1 MIRAACVPVFDPPTG
16 LQVALVGPDAPGPS
30 VPDLRRLFSGR
41 TLSRARRERLA
52 TATKIVARHGG
63 RALGLAAY
71 DCAGDDLRVVE
82 VALEPSLCFGAQ
94 DVLHQLLDAI
104 ELAALAGGC
113 RRIVLLPAAIVA
125 ATQLNRLGF
134 SLVTED
140 CAGGWLEK
148 RLS

>member
-1 MIRAACVPVFDPPTG
+1 MIRPAHVPLLEPPAG
-16 LQVALVGPDAPGPS
+16 LRVALVGPDTPGLGLS
-30 VPDLRRLFSGR
+30 DLRRLFSGR

-63 RALGLAAY
+63 RVLGLAAY
-71 DCAGDDLRVVE
+71 DCAGDELRVVE

-113 RRIVLLPAAIVA
+113 RRIVLLPAAVVA
-125 ATQLNRLGF
+125 AAQLERLGF
-134 SLVTED
+134 TMVTES
-140 CAGGWLEK
+140 CTGGWLEK